1 MPSWEGGERRGIE
14 KMPTGIEGFDELAGG
29 GLPLGRT
36 TLILGGAGTGKT
48 VFALQT
54 LVNGARD
61 YGEPGIFVAFEES
74 SRQVIQ
80 NAATFGWDIPGA
92 ESKHLF
98 FLDARLTPDLVQAGN
113 FDLVGML
120 ASLKA
125 KADDMGAKRIV
136 FDSIDVLLT
145 MIDNR
150 LAERQE
156 VYRLRDWLCNSGL
169 TGIITSGT
177 RGPDPLASP
186 HYDFMQFLADCVV
199 LLHNRLQDQVL
210 LREMRIVKYRGSSF
224 AANEHPMSIGNRGI
238 AVATVGAPDLGYQ
251 ASSERVSTGIE
262 RLDAM
267 LEGGYYRGSSTLIT
281 GSPGTAKS
289 TVAGAFVLAA
299 CRRGERALYVS
310 FDEGPEEI
318 IRNLSS
324 VNLPL
329 APQVRAGLLRIV
341 GARSQS
347 KSAEEHLIDLRAL
360 IAEHQPRCV
369 VIDPVSAMLT
379 AGGRWSA
386 VAVVQRLLYWTKA
399 EGITLLVT
407 SLLEDAGSE
416 LEATDLSVSTVADTW
431 IHLTYVI
438 QAGER
443 NRALTIVKS
452 RGTAHSNQVR
462 ELILSRNG
470 VNLSD
475 VYTAGG
481 EVMMGTMRWEREQ
494 SQRVAQARARAE
506 QARRERDLEE
516 ARAEAIVR
524 IEAIK
529 RDLARR
535 EAELQNEIDAQELL
549 TDQETSDQLE
559 VGRRRKADA
568 SDADPAAGI
577 APSADQ

>member
-80 NAATFGWDIPGA
+80 NAATFGWDIPDS
-92 ESKHLF
+92 ENKQLF

-186 HYDFMQFLADCVV
+186 HYDFMQFLADCDV